1 MHDAVAPVMTAP
13 KLELQGVRITFA
25 GEEGPFDVVRDL
37 SLRVE
42 SGQFAA
48 VVGTSGSGKTTLLRS
63 VDGLLRPAAGEI
75 LISGEP
81 VRGPGLSRALVFQ
94 RDCLLP
100 WRNVLDNVTLSL
112 RLRGVARAE
121 RTAAGMELI
130 RLVGLRG
137 FERHFPYQLSGG
149 MRQRVNLARALAAD
163 PDVLLMDEPFAALDA
178 QTREVMQL
186 ELLRVWWQT
195 RKTVLFVTHQID
207 EAVYLSDRVLVLS
220 ARPARIREDIEVPF
234 PRPRTLSL
242 KRSPQFAALVDRIWN
257 LIESDVMAVNA
268 GSPPQHG

>member
-1 MHDAVAPVMTAP
+1 MAAP
-13 KLELQGVRITFA
+13 KLELRGLHIAFA

-37 SLRVE
+37 SLRIE
-42 SGQFAA
+42 SGQFVA

-63 VDGLLRPAAGEI
+63 VDGLLRPAAGAI
-75 LISGEP
+75 LINGEP
-81 VRGPGLSRALVFQ
+81 VHGPGRSRAFVFQ

-100 WRNVLDNVTLSL
+100 WRNVLDNITLSL
-112 RLRGVARAE
+112 RLRRVAPAA

-130 RLVGLRG
+130 RLVGLSG
-137 FERHFPYQLSGG
+137 FERHFPHQLSGG

-178 QTREVMQL
+178 QTREVMQS
-186 ELLRVWWQT
+186 ELLRIWLRT

-220 ARPARIREDIEVPF
+220 SRPARIREDIEVPF
-234 PRPRTLSL
+234 PRPRPLSL
-242 KRSPQFAALVDRIWN
+242 KRSPQFAALVDRVWN
-257 LIESDVMAVNA
+257 LIESDVMSVLRQGDATDD
-268 GSPPQHG
+268 